1 MSLIKASYSVR
12 RGKAYAGQIAD
23 TSNYNI
29 DGTCVCGNAK
39 ILIGKIVA
47 LEPSQ
52 KVVDGHKVV
61 TDVIDTSAANPNLVG
76 AVIMSHAYSPT
87 GEYEEGTAINVMT
100 HGRAWVLC
108 KKDLQS
114 DVGEFNKQVFIDASG
129 VVVASGTG
137 LGTVY
142 TTTGEWLKTNHADYD
157 IVKIQLTQA
166 QFQLPASGGSTPGGE
181 A

>member
-1 MSLIKASYSVR
+1 MSLIKASYSVV
-12 RGKAYAGQIAD
+12 RGVAYAGQIAD

-29 DGTCVCGNAK
+29 DGTCVTGDNK

-47 LEPSQ
+47 LDPEM

-61 TDVIDTSAANPNLVG
+61 TDKIDLKAANPNLVG
-76 AVIMSHAYSPT
+76 AAIMSHAYSPT
-87 GEYEEGTAINVMT
+87 GEYESGCAINVMT

-108 KKDLQS
+108 GKELPES
-114 DVGEFNKQVFIDASG
+114 ARAFNQQVHVDASG
-129 VVVASGTG
+129 VVTVAGDNA

-142 TTTGEWLKTNHADYD
+142 TTTGEWFKTNHPDFD
-157 IVKIQLTQA
+157 IIKIQLTQA
-166 QFQLPASGGSTPGGE
+166 QFQPPASGGANPG